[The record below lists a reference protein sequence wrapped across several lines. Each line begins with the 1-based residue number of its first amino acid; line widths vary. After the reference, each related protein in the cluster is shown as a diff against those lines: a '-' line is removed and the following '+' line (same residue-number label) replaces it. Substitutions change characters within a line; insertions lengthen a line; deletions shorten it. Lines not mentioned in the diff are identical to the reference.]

1 MVALTKR
8 WLPAQRN
15 PSTIVTMGP
24 AFFDMVQYP
33 HLYTCSVCVR
43 AGGCLWSEG
52 LAVVWRLSGGCCS
65 VVRTLT
71 AQARGPEYNSH
82 QLLMTTEAFSRN
94 VSKLKLV
101 SDNLHLCRSQLRKST
116 STKLHNLPERLASFP
131 GSSF

>member
-1 MVALTKR
+1 
-8 WLPAQRN
+8 
-15 PSTIVTMGP
+15 MGP
-24 AFFDMVQYP
+24 EFFDMVQYP

-43 AGGCLWSEG
+43 AGSCP
-52 LAVVWRLSGGCCS
+52 AVVWRLSGGCCS

-71 AQARGPEYNSH
+71 AQARGPEYNSR

-131 GSSF
+131 GSSFRSLAAGEGPGTRLGKMALTC